1 MKKLYLMLSML
12 FAFGIAANAVPAK
25 KLQKV
30 ITLANGTQVSV
41 ELRGDEYL
49 SWWEGTDGTAYRTT
63 ATDENVFEAF
73 DLEAQKPAAA
83 ARRARTEQGRVARLA
98 RVKNSLKGADDKMR
112 GLGGDHITYKGV
124 KKGLVVLVDFKNKK
138 FADGHDLEYYKNVI
152 NGKDFTDEEEG
163 YVGSVRDYF
172 LAQSNGQFE
181 LDFDVVGPVT
191 MSKNYGY
198 YGNDGAYQK
207 DEKVYE
213 MIKEA
218 CDGIQDKV
226 NLKDYDWDGDGEA
239 DQVFFLYAGLGQA
252 SGGSYSTIWPHES
265 QLLYW
270 PCGVLSYP
278 TGKINTYACAN
289 ELQPETQ
296 GSSRYI
302 SAGIGTICHEFSHC
316 LGFADMYD
324 TSGGGAYGMAV
335 FDVMDQGSYNGNGFV
350 PCNYTAFERIYAGWV
365 EAIELDAPAT
375 VKDMKSVSDYGRP
388 FIMYNY
394 KNTNEYFLMENR
406 QNTGWDKGL
415 YGSNGLL
422 ITHVNYV
429 PSRWINNTVNV
440 ITGTGNNRIQCC
452 TVVNADGSRDMSDFY
467 SLQGDLYPYEVKG
480 VTMNDEFTDDSEPA
494 AKLYNKNSDNSYYL
508 GIPITQIKRSKGS
521 ISFLVC
527 GGDDKNV
534 IDNTFKGV
542 VDGINGV
549 TVVKKTVDNR
559 IYSID
564 GRYLGTDASALGKG
578 IYVVGGKKVVK

>member
-12 FAFGIAANAVPAK
+12 FAFGAAANAIPAK

-30 ITLANGTQVSV
+30 ITLTNGTQVSV

-49 SWWEGTDGTAYRTT
+49 SWWEGTDGTAYRAT
-63 ATDENVFEAF
+63 ADDTVFEAF

-83 ARRARTEQGRVARLA
+83 ARRARAEQGRVARLA

-152 NGKDFTDEEEG
+152 NGKDFSDEEEG

-252 SGGSYSTIWPHES
+252 SGGSAGTVWPHES
-265 QLLYW
+265 ELRYW
-270 PCGVLSYP
+270 PCGVLSYS

-324 TSGGGAYGMAV
+324 TTGGGGYGMSV

-365 EAIELDAPAT
+365 EAIELIDPAT

-422 ITHVNYV
+422 IVHVNYV
-429 PSRWINNTVNV
+429 PSRWANNSVNSSAEK
-440 ITGTGNNRIQCC
+440 IQCC
-452 TVVNADGSRDMSDFY
+452 TVVNADGSRENTQY

-480 VTMNDEFTDDSEPA
+480 VTMNDEFTDESEPA
-494 AKLYNKNSDNSYYL
+494 AKLYTKNSDNSYAL

-527 GGDDKNV
+527 GGDANNV
-534 IDNTFKGV
+534 IDNTFNGV

-549 TVVKKTVDNR
+549 TVVKKTTDNR

>member
-12 FAFGIAANAVPAK
+12 FAFGTAANAVPAK
-25 KLQKV
+25 RIQKV

-124 KKGLVVLVDFKNKK
+124 KKGLVVLVDFKNMK

-152 NGKDFTDEEEG
+152 NGKDFTNEEEG

-198 YGNDGAYQK
+198 YGGDSQYQK

-218 CDGIQDKV
+218 SDAIQDQV
-226 NLKDYDWDGDGEA
+226 DLKDYDWDGDGEA

-252 SGGSYSTIWPHES
+252 SSTNASTIWPHES
-265 QLLYW
+265 ELRYW
-270 PCGVLSYP
+270 PCGVLSYS

-324 TSGGGAYGMAV
+324 TTGGGGYGMSV

-394 KNTNEYFLMENR
+394 KNTNEYFLLENR
-406 QNTGWDKGL
+406 QNTGWDEGL

-429 PSRWINNTVNV
+429 PSRWANNTVNASKEK
-440 ITGTGNNRIQCC
+440 IQCC
-452 TVVNADGSRDMSDFY
+452 TVVNADGSREISNTL

-494 AKLYNKNSDNSYYL
+494 AKLYNKNSDNTYAL

-521 ISFLVC
+521 VSFLVC

-578 IYVVGGKKVVK
+578 IYVVGGKKIVK

>member
-12 FAFGIAANAVPAK
+12 FAFGAAANAVPAK

-30 ITLANGTQVSV
+30 VTLTNGTQVSV

-49 SWWEGTDGTAYRTT
+49 SWWEGTDGTAYRAT
-63 ATDENVFEAF
+63 ADDAVFEAF

-152 NGKDFTDEEEG
+152 NGKDFSDEEEG

-252 SGGSYSTIWPHES
+252 SGGSAGTIWPHES
-265 QLLYW
+265 ELRYW
-270 PCGVLSYP
+270 PCGVLSYS

-324 TSGGGAYGMAV
+324 TTGGGGYGMSV

-365 EAIELDAPAT
+365 EPIELIDPAT

-422 ITHVNYV
+422 IVHVNYV
-429 PSRWINNTVNV
+429 PSRWANNSVNSSAEK
-440 ITGTGNNRIQCC
+440 IQCC
-452 TVVNADGSRDMSDFY
+452 TVVNADGSRENTQY

-480 VTMNDEFTDDSEPA
+480 VTMNDEFTDESEPA
-494 AKLYNKNSDNSYYL
+494 AKLYTKNSDNSYAL

-534 IDNTFKGV
+534 IDNTFNGV

-549 TVVKKTVDNR
+549 TVANKATDNR

>member
-12 FAFGIAANAVPAK
+12 FAFGTAANAVPAK

-30 ITLANGTQVSV
+30 ITLTNGTQVSV

-49 SWWEGTDGTAYRTT
+49 SWWEGTDGTAYRAT
-63 ATDENVFEAF
+63 ADDTVFEAF

-152 NGKDFTDEEEG
+152 NGKDFSDEEEG

-191 MSKNYGY
+191 MSKNSGY

-252 SGGSYSTIWPHES
+252 SGGSPGTIWPHES
-265 QLLYW
+265 ELRYW
-270 PCGVLSYP
+270 PCGVLSYS

-324 TSGGGAYGMAV
+324 TTGGGGYGMSV

-365 EAIELDAPAT
+365 EAIELESPAT

-422 ITHVNYV
+422 IVHVNYV
-429 PSRWINNTVNV
+429 PSRWANNSVNAS
-440 ITGTGNNRIQCC
+440 NEKIQCC
-452 TVVNADGSRDMSDFY
+452 TVVNADGSRENTQY

-480 VTMNDEFTDDSEPA
+480 VTMNDEFTDESEPA
-494 AKLYNKNSDNSYYL
+494 AKLYTKNSDNSYAL

-527 GGDDKNV
+527 GGDANNV
-534 IDNTFKGV
+534 IDNTFNGV

-549 TVVKKTVDNR
+549 TVAKKATDNR

-578 IYVVGGKKVVK
+578 IYVVGGKKIVK

>member
-1 MKKLYLMLSML
+1 MKKLYMMLSML
-12 FAFGIAANAVPAK
+12 FAFGAAANAVPAK

-30 ITLANGTQVSV
+30 ITLTNGTQVSV

-124 KKGLVVLVDFKNKK
+124 KKGLVVLVDFNNKK

-218 CDGIQDKV
+218 CDGIQDQV

-252 SGGSYSTIWPHES
+252 SGGSASTIWPHES
-265 QLLYW
+265 ELRYW
-270 PCGVLSYP
+270 PCGVLSYS

-324 TSGGGAYGMAV
+324 TSGGGGYGMSV

-406 QNTGWDKGL
+406 QNTGWDEGL

-429 PSRWINNTVNV
+429 PSRWANNSVNWS
-440 ITGTGNNRIQCC
+440 TEKIQCC
-452 TVVNADGSRDMSDFY
+452 TVVNADGSRDNTQY

-480 VTMNDEFTDDSEPA
+480 VTMNDEFTDESEPA
-494 AKLYNKNSDNSYYL
+494 AKLYNKNSDNSYAL

-521 ISFLVC
+521 VSFLVC

-534 IDNTFKGV
+534 IDNTFNGV

-578 IYVVGGKKVVK
+578 IYVVGGKKIVK

>member
-12 FAFGIAANAVPAK
+12 FAFGAAANAVPAK

-30 ITLANGTQVSV
+30 ITLTNGTQVSV

-49 SWWEGTDGTAYRTT
+49 SWWEGTDGTAYRAT
-63 ATDENVFEAF
+63 ADENVFEAF

-83 ARRARTEQGRVARLA
+83 ARRARAEQGRVARLA

-152 NGKDFTDEEEG
+152 NGKDFSDEEEG

-252 SGGSYSTIWPHES
+252 SGGSPGTIWPHES
-265 QLLYW
+265 ELRYW
-270 PCGVLSYP
+270 PCGVLSYS

-324 TSGGGAYGMAV
+324 TTGGGGYGMSV

-365 EAIELDAPAT
+365 EAIELIDPAT

-422 ITHVNYV
+422 IVHVNYV
-429 PSRWINNTVNV
+429 PSRWANNSVNSSAEK
-440 ITGTGNNRIQCC
+440 IQCC
-452 TVVNADGSRDMSDFY
+452 TVVNADGSRENTQY

-480 VTMNDEFTDDSEPA
+480 VTMNDEFTDESEPA
-494 AKLYNKNSDNSYYL
+494 AKLYTKNSDNSYAL
-508 GIPITQIKRSKGS
+508 GIPITNIKRSKGS
-521 ISFLVC
+521 VSFLVC
-527 GGDDKNV
+527 GGDANNV
-534 IDNTFKGV
+534 IDNTFNGV

-549 TVVKKTVDNR
+549 TVVKKTTDNR

-578 IYVVGGKKVVK
+578 IYVVGGKKIVK

>member
-12 FAFGIAANAVPAK
+12 FAFGAAANAIPAK

-30 ITLANGTQVSV
+30 ITLTNGTQVSV

-49 SWWEGTDGTAYRTT
+49 SWWEGTDGTAYRAT
-63 ATDENVFEAF
+63 ADDTVFEAF

-83 ARRARTEQGRVARLA
+83 ARRARAEQGRVARLA
-98 RVKNSLKGADDKMR
+98 RVKNSLRGADDKMR

-152 NGKDFTDEEEG
+152 NGKDFSDEEEG

-252 SGGSYSTIWPHES
+252 SGGSAGTVWPHES
-265 QLLYW
+265 ELRYW
-270 PCGVLSYP
+270 PCGVLSYS

-324 TSGGGAYGMAV
+324 TTGGGGYGMSV

-365 EAIELDAPAT
+365 EAIELIDPAT

-394 KNTNEYFLMENR
+394 KNTNEYFLLENR

-422 ITHVNYV
+422 IVHVNYV
-429 PSRWINNTVNV
+429 PSRWANNSVNSSAEK
-440 ITGTGNNRIQCC
+440 IQCC
-452 TVVNADGSRDMSDFY
+452 TVVNADGSRENTQY

-480 VTMNDEFTDDSEPA
+480 VTMNDEFTDESEPA
-494 AKLYNKNSDNSYYL
+494 AKLYTKNSNNSYAL

-527 GGDDKNV
+527 GGDANNV
-534 IDNTFKGV
+534 IDNTFNGV

-549 TVVKKTVDNR
+549 TVADKTRDNR

>member
-12 FAFGIAANAVPAK
+12 FAFGAAANAVPAK

-30 ITLANGTQVSV
+30 ITLTNGTQVSV

-63 ATDENVFEAF
+63 AADDTVFEAF

-83 ARRARTEQGRVARLA
+83 ARRARAEQGRVARLA

-152 NGKDFTDEEEG
+152 NGKDFSDEEEG

-191 MSKNYGY
+191 MSKNSGY
-198 YGNDGAYQK
+198 YGGDGAYQK

-252 SGGSYSTIWPHES
+252 SGGSPGTIWPHES
-265 QLLYW
+265 ELRYW
-270 PCGVLSYP
+270 PCGVLSYS

-324 TSGGGAYGMAV
+324 TTGSGGYGMSV

-365 EAIELDAPAT
+365 EAIELIDPAT

-422 ITHVNYV
+422 IVHVNYV
-429 PSRWINNTVNV
+429 PSRWANNSVNSSAEK
-440 ITGTGNNRIQCC
+440 IQCC
-452 TVVNADGSRDMSDFY
+452 TVVNADGSRENTQY

-494 AKLYNKNSDNSYYL
+494 AKLYNKNTDGSNVL

-521 ISFLVC
+521 VSFLVC

-534 IDNTFKGV
+534 IDNTFNGV

-549 TVVKKTVDNR
+549 TVANKAADNR

-578 IYVVGGKKVVK
+578 IYVVGGKKIVK

>member
-12 FAFGIAANAVPAK
+12 FAFGTAANAVPAK

-152 NGKDFTDEEEG
+152 NGKDFTDEAEG

-218 CDGIQDKV
+218 CDGIQDQV

-324 TSGGGAYGMAV
+324 TFGGGGYGMSV

-365 EAIELDAPAT
+365 EPIELDVPAT

-406 QNTGWDKGL
+406 QNTGWDEGL

-422 ITHVNYV
+422 IVHVNYV
-429 PSRWINNTVNV
+429 PSRWINNSVNSSKEK
-440 ITGTGNNRIQCC
+440 IQCC
-452 TVVNADGSRDMSDFY
+452 TVVNADGSREISNTL
-467 SLQGDLYPYEVKG
+467 SLQGDLYPYEEKG
-480 VTMNDEFTDDSEPA
+480 MTMNDEFTDDSEPA
-494 AKLYNKNSDNSYYL
+494 SKLYNKNNDNSYAL

>member
-12 FAFGIAANAVPAK
+12 FAFGAAANAVPAK

-30 ITLANGTQVSV
+30 ITLTNGTQVSV

-49 SWWEGTDGTAYRTT
+49 SWWEGTDGTAYRAT
-63 ATDENVFEAF
+63 ADENVFEAF

-83 ARRARTEQGRVARLA
+83 ARRARAEQGRVARLA

-152 NGKDFTDEEEG
+152 NGKDFSDEEEG

-218 CDGIQDKV
+218 CDGIQDQV

-252 SGGSYSTIWPHES
+252 SGGSAGTVWPHES
-265 QLLYW
+265 ELRYW
-270 PCGVLSYP
+270 PCGVLSYS

-324 TSGGGAYGMAV
+324 TTGGGGYGMSV

-365 EAIELDAPAT
+365 EAIELESPAT

-422 ITHVNYV
+422 IVHVNYV
-429 PSRWINNTVNV
+429 PSRWANNSVNSSAEK
-440 ITGTGNNRIQCC
+440 IQCC
-452 TVVNADGSRDMSDFY
+452 TVVNADGSRENTQY

-480 VTMNDEFTDDSEPA
+480 VTMNDEFTDESEPA
-494 AKLYNKNSDNSYYL
+494 AKLYTKNSDNSYAL
-508 GIPITQIKRSKGS
+508 GIPITNIKRSKGS
-521 ISFLVC
+521 VSFLVC

-534 IDNTFKGV
+534 IDNTFNGV

-549 TVVKKTVDNR
+549 TVADKTRDNR

>member
-12 FAFGIAANAVPAK
+12 FAFGTAVNAVPAK

-152 NGKDFTDEEEG
+152 NGKDFSDEEEG

-218 CDGIQDKV
+218 CDGIKDQV
-226 NLKDYDWDGDGEA
+226 NLKNYDWDGDGEA

-252 SGGSYSTIWPHES
+252 SGGSAGTIWPHES
-265 QLLYW
+265 ELRYW

-324 TSGGGAYGMAV
+324 TTGGGGYGMSV

-365 EAIELDAPAT
+365 EPIELIDPAT

-394 KNTNEYFLMENR
+394 KNTNEYFLLENR

-422 ITHVNYV
+422 IVHVNYV
-429 PSRWINNTVNV
+429 PSRWANNSVNSSAEK
-440 ITGTGNNRIQCC
+440 IQCC
-452 TVVNADGSRDMSDFY
+452 TVVNADGSRENTQY

-480 VTMNDEFTDDSEPA
+480 VTMNDEFTDYSEPA
-494 AKLYNKNSDNSYYL
+494 AKLYNKNSDNSYAL
-508 GIPITQIKRSKGS
+508 GIPITKIKRSKGS
-521 ISFLVC
+521 VSFLVC

-578 IYVVGGKKVVK
+578 IYVVGGKKIVK

>member
-12 FAFGIAANAVPAK
+12 FAFGAAANAVPAK

-30 ITLANGTQVSV
+30 VTLTNGTQVSV

-49 SWWEGTDGTAYRTT
+49 SWWEGTDGTAYRAT
-63 ATDENVFEAF
+63 ADDAVFEAF

-83 ARRARTEQGRVARLA
+83 ARRARAEQGRVARLA

-152 NGKDFTDEEEG
+152 NGKDFSDEEEG

-252 SGGSYSTIWPHES
+252 SGGSAGTIWPHES
-265 QLLYW
+265 ELRYW
-270 PCGVLSYP
+270 PCGVLSYS

-324 TSGGGAYGMAV
+324 TTGGGGYGMSV

-365 EAIELDAPAT
+365 EAIELIDPAT

-422 ITHVNYV
+422 IVHVNYV
-429 PSRWINNTVNV
+429 PSRWANNSVNSSAEK
-440 ITGTGNNRIQCC
+440 IQCC
-452 TVVNADGSRDMSDFY
+452 TVVNADGSRENTQY

-480 VTMNDEFTDDSEPA
+480 VTMNDEFTDESEPA
-494 AKLYNKNSDNSYYL
+494 AKLYTKNSDNSYAL

-521 ISFLVC
+521 VSFLVC
-527 GGDDKNV
+527 GGDANNV
-534 IDNTFKGV
+534 IDNTFNGV

-549 TVVKKTVDNR
+549 TVAKKATDNR

-578 IYVVGGKKVVK
+578 IYVVGGKKIVK

>member
-12 FAFGIAANAVPAK
+12 FAFGTAANAVPAK

-152 NGKDFTDEEEG
+152 NGKDFTNEEEG

-218 CDGIQDKV
+218 CDDIKDQV

-252 SGGSYSTIWPHES
+252 SGGSNSTIWPHES
-265 QLLYW
+265 ELRYW

-324 TSGGGAYGMAV
+324 TTGGGGYGMSV

-365 EAIELDAPAT
+365 EAIELIDPAT

-394 KNTNEYFLMENR
+394 KNTNEYFLLENR

-422 ITHVNYV
+422 IVHVNYV
-429 PSRWINNTVNV
+429 PSRWANNSVNSSAEKM
-440 ITGTGNNRIQCC
+440 QCC
-452 TVVNADGSRDMSDFY
+452 TVVNADGSRENTQY
-467 SLQGDLYPYEVKG
+467 SLQGDLYPYESKG
-480 VTMNDEFTDDSEPA
+480 VTINDEFTDDSEPA
-494 AKLYNKNSDNSYYL
+494 AKLYNKNTDGSNVL
-508 GIPITQIKRSKGS
+508 GIPITKIKRSKGS
-521 ISFLVC
+521 VSFLVC

>member
-12 FAFGIAANAVPAK
+12 FAFGTAANAVPAK

-198 YGNDGAYQK
+198 YGGDKEYQK
-207 DEKVYE
+207 DNLVYE

-218 CDGIQDKV
+218 SDAIQDQV

-252 SGGSYSTIWPHES
+252 SGGSASTIWPHES
-265 QLLYW
+265 ELRYW
-270 PCGVLSYP
+270 PCGVLSYS

-324 TSGGGAYGMAV
+324 TSGGGGYGMSV

-365 EAIELDAPAT
+365 EPIELDAPAT

-406 QNTGWDKGL
+406 QNTGWDEGL
-415 YGSNGLL
+415 YGCNGLL
-422 ITHVNYV
+422 IVHVNYV
-429 PSRWINNTVNV
+429 PSRWINNTVNSSDQK
-440 ITGTGNNRIQCC
+440 IPQCC
-452 TVVNADGSRDMSDFY
+452 TVVNADGSREISNTL
-467 SLQGDLYPYEVKG
+467 SLQGDLYPYEEKG
-480 VTMNDEFTDDSEPA
+480 VTMNDEFTDESEPA
-494 AKLYNKNSDNSYYL
+494 AKLYNKNSDNSYAL

-578 IYVVGGKKVVK
+578 IYVVGGKKIVK

>member
-152 NGKDFTDEEEG
+152 NGKDFSDEEEG

-218 CDGIQDKV
+218 SDGIQDKV

-252 SGGSYSTIWPHES
+252 SGGSAGTIWPHES
-265 QLLYW
+265 ELRYW
-270 PCGVLSYP
+270 PCGVLSYS

-324 TSGGGAYGMAV
+324 TTGGGGYGMSV

-365 EAIELDAPAT
+365 EPIELIDPAT

-422 ITHVNYV
+422 IVHVNYV
-429 PSRWINNTVNV
+429 PSRWANNSVNSSAEK
-440 ITGTGNNRIQCC
+440 IQCC
-452 TVVNADGSRDMSDFY
+452 TVVNADGSRENTQY

-480 VTMNDEFTDDSEPA
+480 VTMNDEFTDESEPA
-494 AKLYNKNSDNSYYL
+494 AKLYTKNSDNSYAL
-508 GIPITQIKRSKGS
+508 GIPITNIKRSKGS

-527 GGDDKNV
+527 GGDANNV
-534 IDNTFKGV
+534 IDNTFNGV

-549 TVVKKTVDNR
+549 TVAKKTADNR

-578 IYVVGGKKVVK
+578 IYVVGGKKIVK

>member
-12 FAFGIAANAVPAK
+12 FAFGAAANAIPAK

-30 ITLANGTQVSV
+30 ITLTNGTQVSV

-49 SWWEGTDGTAYRTT
+49 SWWEGTDGTAYRAT
-63 ATDENVFEAF
+63 ADDTVFEAF

-83 ARRARTEQGRVARLA
+83 ARRARAEQGRVARLA

-152 NGKDFTDEEEG
+152 NGKDFSDEEEG

-191 MSKNYGY
+191 MSKNSGY
-198 YGNDGAYQK
+198 YGGDGAYQK

-218 CDGIQDKV
+218 CDGIQDQV

-252 SGGSYSTIWPHES
+252 SGGSPGTIWPHES
-265 QLLYW
+265 ELRYW
-270 PCGVLSYP
+270 PCGVLSYS

-324 TSGGGAYGMAV
+324 TTGSGGYGMSV

-365 EAIELDAPAT
+365 EAIELIDPAT

-422 ITHVNYV
+422 IVHVNYV
-429 PSRWINNTVNV
+429 PSRWANNSVNSSAEK
-440 ITGTGNNRIQCC
+440 IQCC
-452 TVVNADGSRDMSDFY
+452 TVVNADGSRENTQY

-480 VTMNDEFTDDSEPA
+480 VTMNDEFTDESEPA
-494 AKLYNKNSDNSYYL
+494 AKLYTKNSDNSYAL
-508 GIPITQIKRSKGS
+508 GIPITNIKRSKGS
-521 ISFLVC
+521 VSFLVC

-534 IDNTFKGV
+534 IDNTFNGV

-549 TVVKKTVDNR
+549 TVAKKAADNR

-578 IYVVGGKKVVK
+578 IYVVGGKKIVK

>member
-12 FAFGIAANAVPAK
+12 FAFGAAANAIPAK

-30 ITLANGTQVSV
+30 ITLTNGTQVSV

-49 SWWEGTDGTAYRTT
+49 SWWEGTDGTAYRAT
-63 ATDENVFEAF
+63 ADDTVFEAF

-83 ARRARTEQGRVARLA
+83 ARRARAEQGRVARLA

-152 NGKDFTDEEEG
+152 NGKDFSDEEEG

-218 CDGIQDKV
+218 SDAIQDKV

-252 SGGSYSTIWPHES
+252 SGGSAGTVWPHES
-265 QLLYW
+265 ELRHW

-289 ELQPETQ
+289 EMQPETQ

-324 TSGGGAYGMAV
+324 TTGGGGYGMSV

-365 EAIELDAPAT
+365 EAIELIDPAT

-422 ITHVNYV
+422 IVHVNYV
-429 PSRWINNTVNV
+429 PSRWANNSVNSSAEK
-440 ITGTGNNRIQCC
+440 IQCC
-452 TVVNADGSRDMSDFY
+452 TVVNADGSRENTQY

-480 VTMNDEFTDDSEPA
+480 VTMNDEFTDESEPA
-494 AKLYNKNSDNSYYL
+494 AKLYTKNSDNSYAL

-521 ISFLVC
+521 VSFLVC
-527 GGDDKNV
+527 GGDDNNI
-534 IDNTFKGV
+534 IDNTFNGV

-549 TVVKKTVDNR
+549 TIVKKATDNR

-578 IYVVGGKKVVK
+578 IYVVGGKKIVK

>member
-12 FAFGIAANAVPAK
+12 FAFGTAANAVPAK

-152 NGKDFTDEEEG
+152 NGKDFSDEEEG

-218 CDGIQDKV
+218 CDGIKDQV
-226 NLKDYDWDGDGEA
+226 NLKNYDWDGDGEA

-252 SGGSYSTIWPHES
+252 SGGSAGTIWPHES
-265 QLLYW
+265 ELRYW

-324 TSGGGAYGMAV
+324 TSGGGGYGMSV

-406 QNTGWDKGL
+406 QNTGWDEGL

-429 PSRWINNTVNV
+429 PSRWANNSVNWS
-440 ITGTGNNRIQCC
+440 TEKIQCC
-452 TVVNADGSRDMSDFY
+452 TVVNADGSRDNTQY

-480 VTMNDEFTDDSEPA
+480 VTMNDEFTDESEPA
-494 AKLYNKNSDNSYYL
+494 AKLYNKNSDNSYAL

-521 ISFLVC
+521 VSFLVC

-578 IYVVGGKKVVK
+578 IYVVGGKKIVK

>member
-12 FAFGIAANAVPAK
+12 FAFGAAANAIPAK

-30 ITLANGTQVSV
+30 ITLTNGTQVSV

-191 MSKNYGY
+191 MSNNYGY
-198 YGNDGAYQK
+198 YGYDSSYQK

-218 CDGIQDKV
+218 CDAIQDKV

-252 SGGSYSTIWPHES
+252 SGGSASTIWPHES
-265 QLLYW
+265 ELRYW
-270 PCGVLSYP
+270 PCGVLSYS

-324 TSGGGAYGMAV
+324 TTGGGGYGMSV

-365 EAIELDAPAT
+365 EPIELDAPAT

-406 QNTGWDKGL
+406 QNTGWDEGL

-422 ITHVNYV
+422 IVHVNYV
-429 PSRWINNTVNV
+429 PSRWANNSVNAS
-440 ITGTGNNRIQCC
+440 TQKIQCC
-452 TVVNADGSRDMSDFY
+452 TVVNADGSREISNTL
-467 SLQGDLYPYEVKG
+467 SLQGDLYPYEEKG

-494 AKLYNKNSDNSYYL
+494 AKLYNKNSDNSYAL

-527 GGDDKNV
+527 GGEPSNV
-534 IDNTFKGV
+534 IDNTFNGV

-549 TVVKKTVDNR
+549 TVAGKTADNR

-578 IYVVGGKKVVK
+578 IYVVGGKKIVK

>member
-12 FAFGIAANAVPAK
+12 FAFGAAANAIPAK

-30 ITLANGTQVSV
+30 ITLTNGTQVSV

-49 SWWEGTDGTAYRTT
+49 SWWEGTDGTAYRAT
-63 ATDENVFEAF
+63 ADENVFEAF

-83 ARRARTEQGRVARLA
+83 ARRARAEQGRVARLA

-252 SGGSYSTIWPHES
+252 SGGSAGTVWPHES
-265 QLLYW
+265 ELRYW

-324 TSGGGAYGMAV
+324 ATGGGGYGMSV

-365 EAIELDAPAT
+365 EAIELIDPAT

-422 ITHVNYV
+422 IVHVNYV
-429 PSRWINNTVNV
+429 PSRWANNSVNSSAEK
-440 ITGTGNNRIQCC
+440 IQCC
-452 TVVNADGSRDMSDFY
+452 TVVNADGSRENTQY

-480 VTMNDEFTDDSEPA
+480 VTMNDEFTDESEPA
-494 AKLYNKNSDNSYYL
+494 AKLYTKNSDNSYAL
-508 GIPITQIKRSKGS
+508 GIPITNIKRSKGS

-527 GGDDKNV
+527 GGDANNV
-534 IDNTFKGV
+534 IDNTFNGV

-549 TVVKKTVDNR
+549 TVANKAADNR

-578 IYVVGGKKVVK
+578 IYVVGGKKIVK

>member
-12 FAFGIAANAVPAK
+12 FAFGAAANAVPAK

-30 ITLANGTQVSV
+30 ITLTNGTQVSV

-49 SWWEGTDGTAYRTT
+49 SWWEGTDGTAYRAT
-63 ATDENVFEAF
+63 ADENVFEAF

-83 ARRARTEQGRVARLA
+83 ARRARAEQGRVARLA

-191 MSKNYGY
+191 MSNNYGY
-198 YGNDGAYQK
+198 YGGDGAYQK

-252 SGGSYSTIWPHES
+252 SGGSAGTIWPHES
-265 QLLYW
+265 ELRYW
-270 PCGVLSYP
+270 PCGVLSYS

-324 TSGGGAYGMAV
+324 TTGGGGYGMSV

-365 EAIELDAPAT
+365 EPIELIDPAT

-394 KNTNEYFLMENR
+394 KNTNEYFLLENR

-422 ITHVNYV
+422 IVHVNYV
-429 PSRWINNTVNV
+429 PSRWANNSVNSSAEK
-440 ITGTGNNRIQCC
+440 IQCC
-452 TVVNADGSRDMSDFY
+452 TVVNADGSRENTQY

-480 VTMNDEFTDDSEPA
+480 VTMNDEFTDESEPA
-494 AKLYNKNSDNSYYL
+494 AKLYTKNSDNSYAL
-508 GIPITQIKRSKGS
+508 GIPITNIKRSKGS
-521 ISFLVC
+521 VSFLVC

-578 IYVVGGKKVVK
+578 IYVVGGKKIVK

>member
-12 FAFGIAANAVPAK
+12 FAFGAAANAIPAK

-30 ITLANGTQVSV
+30 ITLTNGTQVSV

-49 SWWEGTDGTAYRTT
+49 SWWEGTDGTAYRAT
-63 ATDENVFEAF
+63 ADDAVFEAF

-83 ARRARTEQGRVARLA
+83 ARRARAEQGRVARLA

-152 NGKDFTDEEEG
+152 NGKDFSDEEEG

-218 CDGIQDKV
+218 SDGIQDKV

-252 SGGSYSTIWPHES
+252 SDGSASTVWPHES
-265 QLLYW
+265 ELRYW
-270 PCGVLSYP
+270 PCGVLSYS

-324 TSGGGAYGMAV
+324 TTGGGGYGMSV

-365 EAIELDAPAT
+365 EAIELESPAT

-422 ITHVNYV
+422 IVHVNYV
-429 PSRWINNTVNV
+429 PSRWANNSVNSSAEK
-440 ITGTGNNRIQCC
+440 IQCC
-452 TVVNADGSRDMSDFY
+452 TVVNADGSRENTQY

-480 VTMNDEFTDDSEPA
+480 VTMNDEFTDESEPA
-494 AKLYNKNSDNSYYL
+494 AKLYTKNSDNSYAL

-521 ISFLVC
+521 VSFLVC
-527 GGDDKNV
+527 GGDDNNI
-534 IDNTFKGV
+534 IDNTFNGV

-549 TVVKKTVDNR
+549 TVANKTTDNR

-578 IYVVGGKKVVK
+578 IYVVGGKKIVK

>member
-12 FAFGIAANAVPAK
+12 FAFGAAANAVPAK

-30 ITLANGTQVSV
+30 ITLTNGTQVSV

-49 SWWEGTDGTAYRTT
+49 SWWEGTDGTAYRAT
-63 ATDENVFEAF
+63 ADDAVFEAF

-83 ARRARTEQGRVARLA
+83 ARRARAEQGRVARLA

-152 NGKDFTDEEEG
+152 NGKDFSDEEEG

-252 SGGSYSTIWPHES
+252 SGGSAGTIWPHES
-265 QLLYW
+265 ELRYW
-270 PCGVLSYP
+270 PCGVLSYS

-324 TSGGGAYGMAV
+324 TTGGGGYGMSV

-365 EAIELDAPAT
+365 EPIELIDPAT

-422 ITHVNYV
+422 IVHVNYV
-429 PSRWINNTVNV
+429 PSRWANNSVNSSAEK
-440 ITGTGNNRIQCC
+440 IQCC
-452 TVVNADGSRDMSDFY
+452 TVVNADGSRENTQY

-480 VTMNDEFTDDSEPA
+480 VTMNDEFTDESEPA
-494 AKLYNKNSDNSYYL
+494 AKLYTKNSDNSYAL

-521 ISFLVC
+521 VSFLVC
-527 GGDDKNV
+527 GGDANNV
-534 IDNTFKGV
+534 IDNTFNGV

-549 TVVKKTVDNR
+549 TVAKKATDNR

-578 IYVVGGKKVVK
+578 IYVVGGKKIVK

>member
-12 FAFGIAANAVPAK
+12 FAFGAAANAVPAK

-30 ITLANGTQVSV
+30 ITLTNGTQVSV

-49 SWWEGTDGTAYRTT
+49 SWWEGTDGTAYRAT
-63 ATDENVFEAF
+63 ADDAVFEAF

-152 NGKDFTDEEEG
+152 NGKDFSDEEEG

-252 SGGSYSTIWPHES
+252 SGGSAGTVWPHES
-265 QLLYW
+265 ELRYW
-270 PCGVLSYP
+270 PCGVLSYS

-324 TSGGGAYGMAV
+324 TTGGGGYGMSV

-365 EAIELDAPAT
+365 EAIELESPAT

-422 ITHVNYV
+422 IVHVNYV
-429 PSRWINNTVNV
+429 SSRWANNSVNSSAEK
-440 ITGTGNNRIQCC
+440 IQCC
-452 TVVNADGSRDMSDFY
+452 TVVNADGSRENTQY

-480 VTMNDEFTDDSEPA
+480 VTMNDEFTDESEPA
-494 AKLYNKNSDNSYYL
+494 AKLYTKNSDNSYAL

-527 GGDDKNV
+527 GGDANNV
-534 IDNTFKGV
+534 IDNTFNGV

-549 TVVKKTVDNR
+549 TVAKKAVDNR

-564 GRYLGTDASALGKG
+564 GRYLGTDASALSKG
-578 IYVVGGKKVVK
+578 IYVVGGKKIVK

>member
-152 NGKDFTDEEEG
+152 NGKDFTNEEEG

-191 MSKNYGY
+191 MSNKYGY
-198 YGNDGAYQK
+198 YGADSEYQK

-218 CDGIQDKV
+218 SDAIQDQV

-252 SGGSYSTIWPHES
+252 SSNNASTIWPHES
-265 QLLYW
+265 ELRYW

-324 TSGGGAYGMAV
+324 TSGGGGYGMSV

-365 EAIELDAPAT
+365 EPIELIDPAT

-406 QNTGWDKGL
+406 QNTGWDEGL

-429 PSRWINNTVNV
+429 PSRWANNIVNAS
-440 ITGTGNNRIQCC
+440 TQKIQCC
-452 TVVNADGSRDMSDFY
+452 TVVNADGSREISNTL
-467 SLQGDLYPYEVKG
+467 SLQGDLYPYESKG

-494 AKLYNKNSDNSYYL
+494 SKLYNKNTDNSYAL

-534 IDNTFKGV
+534 IDNTFNGV

-578 IYVVGGKKVVK
+578 IYVVGGKKIVK

>member
-12 FAFGIAANAVPAK
+12 FAFGAAANAVPAK

-30 ITLANGTQVSV
+30 VTLTNGTQVSV

-49 SWWEGTDGTAYRTT
+49 SWWEGTDGTAYRAT
-63 ATDENVFEAF
+63 ADENVFEAF

-152 NGKDFTDEEEG
+152 NGKDFSDEEEG

-252 SGGSYSTIWPHES
+252 SGGSAGTVWPHES
-265 QLLYW
+265 ELRYW
-270 PCGVLSYP
+270 PCGVLSYS

-324 TSGGGAYGMAV
+324 TTGGGGYGMSV

-365 EAIELDAPAT
+365 EAIELIDPAT

-422 ITHVNYV
+422 IVHVNYV
-429 PSRWINNTVNV
+429 PSRWANNSVNSSAEK
-440 ITGTGNNRIQCC
+440 IQCC
-452 TVVNADGSRDMSDFY
+452 TVVNADGSRENTQY

-480 VTMNDEFTDDSEPA
+480 VTMNDEFTDESEPA
-494 AKLYNKNSDNSYYL
+494 AKLYTKNSDNSYAL
-508 GIPITQIKRSKGS
+508 GIPITNIKRSKGS

-527 GGDDKNV
+527 GGDANNV
-534 IDNTFKGV
+534 IDNTFNGV

-549 TVVKKTVDNR
+549 TVANKAADNR

>member
-12 FAFGIAANAVPAK
+12 FAFGAAANAVPAK

-30 ITLANGTQVSV
+30 ITLTNGTQVSV

-49 SWWEGTDGTAYRTT
+49 SWWEGTDGTAYRAT
-63 ATDENVFEAF
+63 ADDTVFEAF

-98 RVKNSLKGADDKMR
+98 RVKNSLKGVDDKMR

-152 NGKDFTDEEEG
+152 NGKDFSDEEEG

-191 MSKNYGY
+191 MSKNSGY
-198 YGNDGAYQK
+198 YGGDGAYQK

-252 SGGSYSTIWPHES
+252 SGGSPGTIWPHES
-265 QLLYW
+265 ELRYW
-270 PCGVLSYP
+270 PCGVLSYS

-324 TSGGGAYGMAV
+324 TTGGGGYGMSV

-365 EAIELDAPAT
+365 EAIELESPAT

-422 ITHVNYV
+422 IVHVNYV
-429 PSRWINNTVNV
+429 PSRWANNSVNSSAEK
-440 ITGTGNNRIQCC
+440 IQCC
-452 TVVNADGSRDMSDFY
+452 TVVNADGSRENTQY

-480 VTMNDEFTDDSEPA
+480 VTMNNEFTDESEPA
-494 AKLYNKNSDNSYYL
+494 AKLYTKNSDNSYAL

-521 ISFLVC
+521 VSFLVC

-534 IDNTFKGV
+534 IDNTFNGV

-549 TVVKKTVDNR
+549 TVADKTRDNR

-564 GRYLGTDASALGKG
+564 GRYLGTDVSALGKG

>member
-12 FAFGIAANAVPAK
+12 FAFGAAANAIPAK

-30 ITLANGTQVSV
+30 ITLTNGTQVSV

-49 SWWEGTDGTAYRTT
+49 SWWEGTGGTAYRAT
-63 ATDENVFEAF
+63 ADENVFEAF

-83 ARRARTEQGRVARLA
+83 ARRARAEQGRVARLA

-152 NGKDFTDEEEG
+152 NGKDFSDEEEG

-198 YGNDGAYQK
+198 YGGDGAYQK

-252 SGGSYSTIWPHES
+252 SGGSAGTIWPHES
-265 QLLYW
+265 ELRYW
-270 PCGVLSYP
+270 PCGVLSYS

-324 TSGGGAYGMAV
+324 TTGGGGYGMSV

-365 EAIELDAPAT
+365 EPIELIDPAT

-394 KNTNEYFLMENR
+394 KNTNEYFLLENR

-422 ITHVNYV
+422 IVHVNYV
-429 PSRWINNTVNV
+429 PSRWANNSVNSSAEK
-440 ITGTGNNRIQCC
+440 IQCC
-452 TVVNADGSRDMSDFY
+452 TVVNADGSRENTQY

-480 VTMNDEFTDDSEPA
+480 VTMNDEFTDESEPA
-494 AKLYNKNSDNSYYL
+494 AKLYTKNSDNSYAL
-508 GIPITQIKRSKGS
+508 GIPITNIKRSKGS
-521 ISFLVC
+521 VSFLVC

-534 IDNTFKGV
+534 IDNTFNGV

-549 TVVKKTVDNR
+549 TVANKAADNR

-578 IYVVGGKKVVK
+578 IYVVGGKKIVK

>member
-12 FAFGIAANAVPAK
+12 FAFGAAANAVPAK

-30 ITLANGTQVSV
+30 ITLTNGTQVSV

-49 SWWEGTDGTAYRTT
+49 SWWEGTDGTAYRAT
-63 ATDENVFEAF
+63 ADENVFEAF

-83 ARRARTEQGRVARLA
+83 ARRARAEQGRVARLA

-152 NGKDFTDEEEG
+152 NGKDFSDEEEG

-191 MSKNYGY
+191 MSKNSGY
-198 YGNDGAYQK
+198 YGGDGAYQK

-252 SGGSYSTIWPHES
+252 SGGSAGTIWPHES
-265 QLLYW
+265 ELRYW
-270 PCGVLSYP
+270 PCGVLSYS

-324 TSGGGAYGMAV
+324 TTGGGGYGMSV

-365 EAIELDAPAT
+365 EAIELESPAT

-422 ITHVNYV
+422 IVHVNYV
-429 PSRWINNTVNV
+429 PSRWANNSVNSSAEK
-440 ITGTGNNRIQCC
+440 IQCC
-452 TVVNADGSRDMSDFY
+452 TVVNADGSRDNTQY

-480 VTMNDEFTDDSEPA
+480 VTMNDEFTDESEPA
-494 AKLYNKNSDNSYYL
+494 AKLYTKNSDNSYAL

-527 GGDDKNV
+527 GGDANNV
-534 IDNTFKGV
+534 IDNTFNGV

-549 TVVKKTVDNR
+549 TVADKTRDNR

>member
-12 FAFGIAANAVPAK
+12 FAFGTAANAVPAK

-152 NGKDFTDEEEG
+152 NGKDFTNEEEG

-191 MSKNYGY
+191 MSNKYGY
-198 YGNDGAYQK
+198 YGADSEYQK

-218 CDGIQDKV
+218 SDAIQDQV

-252 SGGSYSTIWPHES
+252 SSNNASTIWPHES
-265 QLLYW
+265 ELRYW

-324 TSGGGAYGMAV
+324 TSGGGGYGMSV

-365 EAIELDAPAT
+365 EPIELIDPAT

-406 QNTGWDKGL
+406 QNTGWDEGL

-429 PSRWINNTVNV
+429 PSRWANNSVNAS
-440 ITGTGNNRIQCC
+440 TQKIQCC
-452 TVVNADGSRDMSDFY
+452 TVVNADGSREISNTL
-467 SLQGDLYPYEVKG
+467 SLQGDLYPYESKG

-494 AKLYNKNSDNSYYL
+494 SKLYNKNSDNSYAL

-527 GGDDKNV
+527 GGDANNV

-549 TVVKKTVDNR
+549 TVVKKMVDNR

-578 IYVVGGKKVVK
+578 IYVVGGKKIVK

>member
-124 KKGLVVLVDFKNKK
+124 KKGLVVLVDFNKKK

-198 YGNDGAYQK
+198 YGYDNAYQK

-218 CDGIQDKV
+218 CDGIQDQV

-252 SGGSYSTIWPHES
+252 SGGSASTIWPHES
-265 QLLYW
+265 ELRYW
-270 PCGVLSYP
+270 PCGVLSYS

-324 TSGGGAYGMAV
+324 TSGGGGYGMSV

-406 QNTGWDKGL
+406 QNTGWDEGL

-429 PSRWINNTVNV
+429 PSRWANNSVNSSAEK
-440 ITGTGNNRIQCC
+440 IQCC
-452 TVVNADGSRDMSDFY
+452 TVVNADGSRDNTQY

-494 AKLYNKNSDNSYYL
+494 AKLYNKNSDNSYAL

-521 ISFLVC
+521 VSFLVC
-527 GGDDKNV
+527 GGEPSNV
-534 IDNTFKGV
+534 IDNTFNGV

-549 TVVKKTVDNR
+549 TVVKKATDNR

-578 IYVVGGKKVVK
+578 VYVVGGKKIVK

>member
-12 FAFGIAANAVPAK
+12 FAFGAAANAVPAK

-30 ITLANGTQVSV
+30 ITLTNGTQVSV

-49 SWWEGTDGTAYRTT
+49 SWWEGTDGTAYRAT
-63 ATDENVFEAF
+63 ADDTVFEAF

-252 SGGSYSTIWPHES
+252 SGGSAGTVWPHES
-265 QLLYW
+265 ELRYW
-270 PCGVLSYP
+270 PCGVLSYS

-324 TSGGGAYGMAV
+324 TTGSGGYGMSV

-365 EAIELDAPAT
+365 EAIELIDPAT

-422 ITHVNYV
+422 IVHVNYV
-429 PSRWINNTVNV
+429 PSRWANNSVNSSAEK
-440 ITGTGNNRIQCC
+440 IQCC
-452 TVVNADGSRDMSDFY
+452 TVVNADGSRENTQY

-480 VTMNDEFTDDSEPA
+480 VTMNDEFTDESEPA
-494 AKLYNKNSDNSYYL
+494 AKLYTKNSDNSYAL
-508 GIPITQIKRSKGS
+508 GIPITNIKRSKGS

-534 IDNTFKGV
+534 IDNTFNGV

-549 TVVKKTVDNR
+549 TVANKAADNR

-578 IYVVGGKKVVK
+578 IYVVGGKKIVK

>member
-12 FAFGIAANAVPAK
+12 FAFGAAANAIPAK

-30 ITLANGTQVSV
+30 ITLTNGTQVSV

-49 SWWEGTDGTAYRTT
+49 SWWEGTDGTAYRAT
-63 ATDENVFEAF
+63 ADENVFEAF

-83 ARRARTEQGRVARLA
+83 ARRARAEQGRVARLA

-152 NGKDFTDEEEG
+152 NGKDFSDEEEG

-252 SGGSYSTIWPHES
+252 SGGSHSTIWPHES
-265 QLLYW
+265 ELRYW
-270 PCGVLSYP
+270 PCGVLSYS

-324 TSGGGAYGMAV
+324 TTGGGGYGMSV

-365 EAIELDAPAT
+365 EPIELIDPAT

-394 KNTNEYFLMENR
+394 KNTNEYFLLENR
-406 QNTGWDKGL
+406 QNTGWDEGL

-422 ITHVNYV
+422 IVHVNYV
-429 PSRWINNTVNV
+429 PSRWANNSVNSSAEK
-440 ITGTGNNRIQCC
+440 IQCC
-452 TVVNADGSRDMSDFY
+452 TVVNADGSRENTQY

-480 VTMNDEFTDDSEPA
+480 VTMNDEFTDESEPA
-494 AKLYNKNSDNSYYL
+494 AKLYTKNSDNSYAL
-508 GIPITQIKRSKGS
+508 GIPITNIKRSKGS

-534 IDNTFKGV
+534 IDNTFNGV

-549 TVVKKTVDNR
+549 TVANKAADNR

>member
-12 FAFGIAANAVPAK
+12 FAFGAAANAVPAK

-30 ITLANGTQVSV
+30 VTLTNGTQVSV

-49 SWWEGTDGTAYRTT
+49 SWWEGTDGTAYRAT
-63 ATDENVFEAF
+63 ADENVFEAF

-152 NGKDFTDEEEG
+152 NGKDFSDEEEG

-252 SGGSYSTIWPHES
+252 SGGSAGTVWPHES
-265 QLLYW
+265 ELRYW
-270 PCGVLSYP
+270 PCGVLSYS

-324 TSGGGAYGMAV
+324 TTGGGGYGMSV

-365 EAIELDAPAT
+365 EAIELESPAT

-422 ITHVNYV
+422 IVHVNYV
-429 PSRWINNTVNV
+429 PSRWANNSVNSSAEK
-440 ITGTGNNRIQCC
+440 IQCC
-452 TVVNADGSRDMSDFY
+452 TVVNADGSRENTQY

-480 VTMNDEFTDDSEPA
+480 VTMNDEFTDESEPA
-494 AKLYNKNSDNSYYL
+494 AKLYTKNSDNSYAL
-508 GIPITQIKRSKGS
+508 GIPITNIKRSKGS

-527 GGDDKNV
+527 GGDANNV
-534 IDNTFKGV
+534 IDNTFNGV

-549 TVVKKTVDNR
+549 TVANKAADNR

-578 IYVVGGKKVVK
+578 IYVVGGKKIVK

>member
-12 FAFGIAANAVPAK
+12 FAFGAAANAVPAK

-30 ITLANGTQVSV
+30 ITLTNGTQVSV

-49 SWWEGTDGTAYRTT
+49 SWWEGTDGTAYRAT
-63 ATDENVFEAF
+63 ADENVFEAF

-83 ARRARTEQGRVARLA
+83 ARRARAEQGRVARLA

-152 NGKDFTDEEEG
+152 NGKDFSDEEEG

-191 MSKNYGY
+191 MSKNSGY
-198 YGNDGAYQK
+198 YGGDGAYQK

-252 SGGSYSTIWPHES
+252 SGGSPGTIWPHES
-265 QLLYW
+265 ELRYW
-270 PCGVLSYP
+270 PCGVLSYS

-324 TSGGGAYGMAV
+324 TTGGGGYGMSV

-365 EAIELDAPAT
+365 EPIELIDPAT

-394 KNTNEYFLMENR
+394 KNTNEYFLLENR

-422 ITHVNYV
+422 IVHVNYV
-429 PSRWINNTVNV
+429 PSRWANNSVNSSAEK
-440 ITGTGNNRIQCC
+440 IQCC
-452 TVVNADGSRDMSDFY
+452 TVVNADGSRDNTQY

-480 VTMNDEFTDDSEPA
+480 VTMNDEFTDESEPA
-494 AKLYNKNSDNSYYL
+494 AKLYTKNSDNSYAL

-527 GGDDKNV
+527 GGDANNV
-534 IDNTFKGV
+534 IDNTFNGV

-549 TVVKKTVDNR
+549 TVAKKTADNR

-578 IYVVGGKKVVK
+578 IYVVGGKKIVK

>member
-12 FAFGIAANAVPAK
+12 FAFGMAANAVPAK
-25 KLQKV
+25 RIQKV

-152 NGKDFTDEEEG
+152 NGKDFTNEEEG

-191 MSKNYGY
+191 MSKKYGY
-198 YGNDGAYQK
+198 YGADSEYQK

-218 CDGIQDKV
+218 SDAIQDQV
-226 NLKDYDWDGDGEA
+226 DLKNYDWDGDGEA

-252 SGGSYSTIWPHES
+252 SSNNASTIWPHES
-265 QLLYW
+265 ELRYW
-270 PCGVLSYP
+270 PCGVLSYS

-324 TSGGGAYGMAV
+324 TTGGGGYGMSV

-415 YGSNGLL
+415 YGCNGLL

-429 PSRWINNTVNV
+429 PSRWANNSVNAS
-440 ITGTGNNRIQCC
+440 TQNIQCC
-452 TVVNADGSRDMSDFY
+452 TVVNADGSREISNTL
-467 SLQGDLYPYEVKG
+467 SLQGDLYPYEEKG
-480 VTMNDEFTDDSEPA
+480 VTMNDEFTDESEPA
-494 AKLYNKNSDNSYYL
+494 AKLYNKNSDNSYAL
-508 GIPITQIKRSKGS
+508 GIPITKIKRSKGS
-521 ISFLVC
+521 VSFLVC
-527 GGDDKNV
+527 GGDANNV
-534 IDNTFKGV
+534 IDNTFNGV

-578 IYVVGGKKVVK
+578 IYVVGGKKIVK

>member
-12 FAFGIAANAVPAK
+12 FAFGAAANAIPAK

-30 ITLANGTQVSV
+30 ITLTNGTQVSV

-49 SWWEGTDGTAYRTT
+49 SWWEGTDGTAYRAT
-63 ATDENVFEAF
+63 ADENVFEAF

-152 NGKDFTDEEEG
+152 NGKDFSDEEEG

-218 CDGIQDKV
+218 CDGIQDQV

-252 SGGSYSTIWPHES
+252 SGGSPGTIWPHES
-265 QLLYW
+265 ELRYW

-324 TSGGGAYGMAV
+324 TTGGGGYGMSV

-365 EAIELDAPAT
+365 EAIELESPAT

-394 KNTNEYFLMENR
+394 KNTNEYFLLENR

-422 ITHVNYV
+422 IVHVNYV
-429 PSRWINNTVNV
+429 PSRWANNSVNSSAEK
-440 ITGTGNNRIQCC
+440 IQCC
-452 TVVNADGSRDMSDFY
+452 TVVNADGSRENTQY

-480 VTMNDEFTDDSEPA
+480 VTMNDEFTDESEPA
-494 AKLYNKNSDNSYYL
+494 AKLYTKNSDNSYAL

-534 IDNTFKGV
+534 IDNTFNGV

-549 TVVKKTVDNR
+549 TVANKATDNR

>member
-12 FAFGIAANAVPAK
+12 FAFGAAANAIPAK

-30 ITLANGTQVSV
+30 ITLTNGTQVSV

-49 SWWEGTDGTAYRTT
+49 SWWEGTDGTAYRAT
-63 ATDENVFEAF
+63 ADENVFEAF

-83 ARRARTEQGRVARLA
+83 ARRARAEQGRVARLA

-152 NGKDFTDEEEG
+152 NGKDFSDEEEG

-252 SGGSYSTIWPHES
+252 SGGSAGTIWPHES
-265 QLLYW
+265 ELRYW

-324 TSGGGAYGMAV
+324 TTGGGGYGMSV

-365 EAIELDAPAT
+365 EAIELIDPAT

-394 KNTNEYFLMENR
+394 KNTNEYFLLENR

-422 ITHVNYV
+422 IVHVNYV
-429 PSRWINNTVNV
+429 PSRWANNSVNSSAEK
-440 ITGTGNNRIQCC
+440 IQCC
-452 TVVNADGSRDMSDFY
+452 TVVNADGSRENTQY

-480 VTMNDEFTDDSEPA
+480 VTMNDEFTDESEPA
-494 AKLYNKNSDNSYYL
+494 AKLYTKNSDNSYAL
-508 GIPITQIKRSKGS
+508 GIPITNIKRSKGS
-521 ISFLVC
+521 VSFLVC
-527 GGDDKNV
+527 GGDANNV
-534 IDNTFKGV
+534 IDNTFNGV

-549 TVVKKTVDNR
+549 TVAKKTVDNR

>member
-12 FAFGIAANAVPAK
+12 FAFGAAANAVPAK

-49 SWWEGTDGTAYRTT
+49 SWWEGTDGTAYRAT
-63 ATDENVFEAF
+63 ADDTVFEAF

-83 ARRARTEQGRVARLA
+83 ARRARAEQGRVARLA

-218 CDGIQDKV
+218 CDGIKDQV
-226 NLKDYDWDGDGEA
+226 NLKNYDWDGDGEA

-324 TSGGGAYGMAV
+324 TSGSGGYGMSV

-365 EAIELDAPAT
+365 EPIELDVPAT

-406 QNTGWDKGL
+406 QNTGWDEGL

-422 ITHVNYV
+422 IVHVNYV
-429 PSRWINNTVNV
+429 PSRWINNSVNSSKE
-440 ITGTGNNRIQCC
+440 NIQCC
-452 TVVNADGSRDMSDFY
+452 TVVNADGSREISNTL
-467 SLQGDLYPYEVKG
+467 SLQGDLYPYEEKG
-480 VTMNDEFTDDSEPA
+480 VTMNDEFTDESEPA
-494 AKLYNKNSDNSYYL
+494 AKLYNKNSDNSYAL
-508 GIPITQIKRSKGS
+508 GIPITKIKRSKGS
-521 ISFLVC
+521 VSFLVC
-527 GGDDKNV
+527 GGEPSNV
-534 IDNTFKGV
+534 IDNTFNGV

-578 IYVVGGKKVVK
+578 IYVVGGKKIVK

>member
-12 FAFGIAANAVPAK
+12 FAFGAAANAVPAK

-30 ITLANGTQVSV
+30 ITLTNGTQVSV

-83 ARRARTEQGRVARLA
+83 ARRARAEQGRVARLA

-152 NGKDFTDEEEG
+152 NGKDFSDEEEG

-252 SGGSYSTIWPHES
+252 SGGSAGTVWPHES
-265 QLLYW
+265 ELRYW
-270 PCGVLSYP
+270 PCGVLSYS

-324 TSGGGAYGMAV
+324 TTGGGGYGMSV

-365 EAIELDAPAT
+365 EAIELIDPAT

-422 ITHVNYV
+422 IVHVNYV
-429 PSRWINNTVNV
+429 PSRWANNSVNSSAEK
-440 ITGTGNNRIQCC
+440 IQCC
-452 TVVNADGSRDMSDFY
+452 TVVNADGSRENTQY

-480 VTMNDEFTDDSEPA
+480 VTMNDEFTDESEPA
-494 AKLYNKNSDNSYYL
+494 AKLYTKNSDNSYAL

-527 GGDDKNV
+527 GGDANNV
-534 IDNTFKGV
+534 IDNTFNGV

-549 TVVKKTVDNR
+549 TVVKKATDNR

-564 GRYLGTDASALGKG
+564 GRYIGTDASALGKG
-578 IYVVGGKKVVK
+578 IYVVGGKKIVK